1 MAYSWDAGA
10 RPSDGMDY
18 ELMDDGTAWKCVK
31 CWKKVDDGHL
41 AGKDHQ
47 KNLAWYVN
55 GPGNP
60 GRQAPQQ
67 AAGRAACGAVAA
79 AAAAAAGPSNQ
90 PPQLL
95 GPWQQPQQALQD
107 VPWPRQDGLW
117 QQQQQALQ
125 DGQPPQQPGGQ
136 PVGPPQQGQQPHQQP
151 GGQLVGQ
158 PKAVPPSPP
167 WERGIE
173 RRLDRVEELVMEM
186 RDTLERLEALALRQQ
201 ELTVPNTGTEGF
213 AKLACLHKHL

>member
-10 RPSDGMDY
+10 PPRDGLDY
-18 ELMDDGTAWKCVK
+18 ELTEDGTAWTCLK
-31 CWKKVDDGHL
+31 CWKKVDDSHL
-41 AGKDHQ
+41 SGSQHQ
-47 KNLAWYVN
+47 KNVAWYVN

-60 GRQAPQQ
+60 GREAPQQ

-79 AAAAAAGPSNQ
+79 AAATAAGPSQQ
-90 PPQLL
+90 PPQLF
-95 GPWQQPQQALQD
+95 GPWRQP
-107 VPWPRQDGLW
+107 
-117 QQQQQALQ
+117 QQALQ
-125 DGQPPQQPGGQ
+125 DGQPPQQPGGQLVRQPQQLQPQQQPGGQ

-173 RRLDRVEELVMEM
+173 TRLDRVEALVMEM
-186 RDTLERLEALALRQQ
+186 RDTLVRLEALALRQ
-201 ELTVPNTGTEGF
+201 
-213 AKLACLHKHL
+213 